1 MVWIWYIWSKFSA
14 YGLSLIVHGLDTRPQ
29 GNFPQF
35 SQISRNH
42 PPIPFRHIIRI
53 TSIRWSGHC
62 QQVGCKR
69 LQRFI
74 FILFY
79 NNL

>member
-1 MVWIWYIWSKFSA
+1 M
-14 YGLSLIVHGLDTRPQ
+14 YGLLCMVYCAWFKFDCAWFFVVHSLDIRLQ
-29 GNFPQF
+29 GNFPQI

-42 PPIPFRHIIRI
+42 PPIVYYHIIRI

-69 LQRFI
+69 LQ
-74 FILFY
+74 Y
-79 NNL
+79 T